1 MISVL
6 GGECTWPSLVS
17 GFLGGMMGAFMNE
30 ASWDKFEYY
39 FPAVFAA
46 LFWGAIG
53 FYAGYM
59 MYDAYF
65 MLPIALCLIGGGIGF
80 YTGKGRWFGTHN
92 HRSGPH

>member
-1 MISVL
+1 
-6 GGECTWPSLVS
+6 
-17 GFLGGMMGAFMNE
+17 MGAFMNE

-53 FYAGYM
+53 LYAGYM
-59 MYDAYF
+59 MYDTYF